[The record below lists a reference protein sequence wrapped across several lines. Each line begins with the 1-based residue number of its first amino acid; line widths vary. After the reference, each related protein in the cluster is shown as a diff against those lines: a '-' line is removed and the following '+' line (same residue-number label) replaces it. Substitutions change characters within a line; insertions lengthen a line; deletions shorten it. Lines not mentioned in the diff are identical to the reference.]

1 MKLRVAYLILL
12 FLTAFNAQARM
23 SPSQTAEQIFES
35 SFKTLRTVV
44 NNDFM
49 APPVISLN
57 GNDRLSVSF
66 DEISDD
72 PRQLQARLVHCNA
85 DWSESGLQESEFLS
99 GFNFADI
106 EDYAFSSNTFVHY
119 VNYRLDIDSSQLLPL
134 VSGNYL
140 LQVYDRDDPD
150 NVLLQSRFSVCEN
163 LVAIDGGVT
172 TRTDR
177 GVNDRLQQLALRV
190 NGNFAELG
198 NPYQDLIVKIT
209 QNRRP
214 ETTQTLS
221 HPMRV
226 ENNAALFEH
235 DMRLIFP
242 ASNEYRR
249 FETVRTD
256 MPGMNVDSI
265 RFGGT
270 NYHAWLTTD
279 RPRLWSEYNYD
290 STQFGRFLIREHN
303 STDSDLGADYITVH
317 FTLDHPWLTDKDI
330 YVDGDFTN
338 HTFSKANRMTY
349 NPEKALYELQVPLKQ
364 GAYNYQY
371 VTAPHDLS
379 QTPSTSLTEGD
390 KYETRNEYLIEV
402 FLRAPLSR
410 NDRMLGY
417 TLIYSD

>member
-1 MKLRVAYLILL
+1 MKLRKEYLIILCL
-12 FLTAFNAQARM
+12 SAFNAGAQMSQA
-23 SPSQTAEQIFES
+23 QTAEQIFEN

-49 APPVISLN
+49 NPPVISLN
-57 GNDRLSVSF
+57 GNDRLTISF
-66 DEISDD
+66 DEVSDD
-72 PRQLQARLVHCNA
+72 PRQLQARLVHCNS
-85 DWSESGLQESEFLS
+85 DWSESRLQESEFLN
-99 GFNFADI
+99 GFNFTDI

-119 VNYRLDIDSSQLLPL
+119 VNYRLDLDSSSLLPIA
-134 VSGNYL
+134 SGNYL
-140 LQVYDRDDPD
+140 LQVYDRDDTE
-150 NVLLQSRFSVCEN
+150 NVLLQSRFSVSED
-163 LVAIDGGVT
+163 LVAIAGGVT

-190 NGNFAELG
+190 NGNFAQLG
-198 NPYQDLIVKIT
+198 NPYQDLIVRIT

-226 ENNAALFEH
+226 ENNAAMFEH

-249 FETVRTD
+249 FEMVRTD

-270 NYHAWLTTD
+270 NYHAWLATD
-279 RPRLWSEYNYD
+279 HPRLWSEYNYD

-317 FTLDHPWLTDKDI
+317 FTLDHPWLPDKDI
-330 YVDGDFTN
+330 YIDGDFTN
-338 HTFSKANRMTY
+338 HTFSKTNRMTY
-349 NPEKALYELQVPLKQ
+349 NPEKALYEIQLPLKQ

-379 QTPSTSLTEGD
+379 QNPSTSLTEGD
-390 KYETRNEYLIEV
+390 KYETRNEYLVEV
-402 FLRAPLSR
+402 FLRTPMSR
-410 NDRMLGY
+410 SDRMLGY